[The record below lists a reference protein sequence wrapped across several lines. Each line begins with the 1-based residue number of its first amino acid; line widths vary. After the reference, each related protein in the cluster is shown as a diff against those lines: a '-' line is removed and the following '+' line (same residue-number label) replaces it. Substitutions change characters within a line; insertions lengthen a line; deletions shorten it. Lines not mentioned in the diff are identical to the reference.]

1 MLAASKLALMI
12 ATVTA
17 TIVSGP
23 ASAGAQ
29 GGASDVVTRVP
40 INTGTFA
47 KFMKASSNFAS
58 YMKQHPADAEN
69 IGDSSYDNSEAAA
82 KAICGPRPGVQKAV
96 ESAGLTCSQWV
107 GITVELSKAGSAAA
121 MVKAGEKVPAELGV
135 PSADIAFYNAH
146 TADIML
152 ALQEIGAASGSSD

>member
-1 MLAASKLALMI
+1 MFATSKLALMI
-12 ATVTA
+12 ATLTA
-17 TIVSGP
+17 AIVSAP

-29 GGASDVVTRVP
+29 DGSYAIVTRVP

-47 KFMKASSNFAS
+47 KFMKASSSFAS
-58 YMKQHPADAEN
+58 YMKQHPAEAEN

-82 KAICGPRPGVQKAV
+82 KAICGPRPGVQKAI

-107 GITVELSKAGSAAA
+107 ALTVELNEAGSAAA
-121 MVKAGEKVPAELGV
+121 MVKAGQKVPAELGV

-146 TADIML
+146 TADIAL
-152 ALQEIGAASGSSD
+152 ALQEISAGTGSQ

>member
-1 MLAASKLALMI
+1 MLAASKLALMV

-17 TIVSGP
+17 AIVSAP

-29 GGASDVVTRVP
+29 GGANVVATRVP

-47 KFMKASSNFAS
+47 KFMKASSSFAS

-69 IGDSSYDNSEAAA
+69 IGDSSYDNSEDAA

-96 ESAGLTCSQWV
+96 ESSGLTCSQWV
-107 GITVELSKAGSAAA
+107 GLTVELNKAGSAAA
-121 MVKAGEKVPAELGV
+121 MVKAGQKVPAELGV
-135 PSADIAFYNAH
+135 PSADIDFYNAH
-146 TADIML
+146 TADITL
-152 ALQEIGAASGSSD
+152 ALQEIGAGSGSQ

>member
-1 MLAASKLALMI
+1 MFAPSKLALMV
-12 ATVTA
+12 ATLTA
-17 TIVSGP
+17 AIVSAP

-29 GGASDVVTRVP
+29 GGASVTVTRVP

-47 KFMKASSNFAS
+47 KFMKASSSFS
-58 YMKQHPADAEN
+58 TYVKQHPAEAEN
-69 IGDSSYDNSEAAA
+69 IGDSSYDNSEATA

-121 MVKAGEKVPAELGV
+121 IIKAGQKVPSELGV
-135 PSADIAFYNAH
+135 PAADIDFYNAH
-146 TADIML
+146 TADIAL
-152 ALQEIGAASGSSD
+152 ALQEIGAATGSQ